1 MQPPVA
7 SLRYFV
13 ALPTTQSSKGDCL
26 DTTFHT
32 VTTAS
37 HTPRPKMCVWSVNIA
52 LPLQRQQDRTFK
64 SKDFKKKMMIA
75 LMMVAATSTASV
87 AQTSNKQ
94 VETAAKEVANVV
106 GEPFRVYMIR

>member
-1 MQPPVA
+1 
-7 SLRYFV
+7 
-13 ALPTTQSSKGDCL
+13 
-26 DTTFHT
+26 
-32 VTTAS
+32 
-37 HTPRPKMCVWSVNIA
+37 
-52 LPLQRQQDRTFK
+52 
-64 SKDFKKKMMIA
+64 MIA